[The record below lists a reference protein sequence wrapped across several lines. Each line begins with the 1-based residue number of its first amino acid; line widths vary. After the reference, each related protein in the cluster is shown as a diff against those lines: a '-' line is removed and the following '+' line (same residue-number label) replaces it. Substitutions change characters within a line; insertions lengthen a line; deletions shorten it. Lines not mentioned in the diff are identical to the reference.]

1 MMKTLGRV
9 FAIAM
14 CFVRII
20 AQAMAQ
26 TVAASSGT
34 SQAIPREINTL
45 DAARPVTAA
54 DIARQPIAMPH
65 LMGIDAA
72 TYSYKK
78 VRAAATR
85 APLRPR

>member
-20 AQAMAQ
+20 APAMAQ

-45 DAARPVTAA
+45 DAARPVTAGHRSST
-54 DIARQPIAMPH
+54 DCY
-65 LMGIDAA
+65 A
-72 TYSYKK
+72 TFDGY
-78 VRAAATR
+78 
-85 APLRPR
+85 